1 MKIIL
6 LCTALLAMSFANT
19 FAQSGKSTWGKTD
32 YEDAP
37 WVKNVSRPNEI
48 TEGLQNRHLSVW
60 SSHGRYYDAKKGGWR
75 WQRPILFGTTEDLY
89 TQTIV
94 LPYLIPMLENAGAIV
109 FTPRERDW
117 QKNEIIVDNDSRT
130 NYKEESMKK
139 KWATTSDKG
148 FAQHYGS
155 YNDGENPF
163 TAGTAR
169 QVKARKRNSKISSVV
184 YQPTFPET
192 GRYAV
197 YVSYQTQK
205 KSVEAAEYIVF
216 HKGQETHFQVN
227 QRMGGGTWVYL
238 GTFEFDKGNS
248 INNSVVL
255 TNHSS
260 HRGIVT
266 TDAVRFGGGMGNIVR
281 DGTVSGLP
289 RFLEGAR
296 YSAQWAGAPWSVV
309 SKSNGSNDYND
320 DINCRSLMTNWL
332 AGGSCYLPE
341 KKDGKKVPI
350 ELTLAIHSDAGV
362 KTDDS
367 YVGTLGI
374 CTTQDGNKTL
384 GDGLSR
390 KVSKTFAEQLVAN
403 VKKDLDNAFHINW
416 ATRSVWDRNYSETR
430 LPEVPSAI
438 LETLSHQNFPDIK
451 LGQDPNFKFTFA
463 RSVYKTI
470 LKYEANMHGKT
481 YTVQPLAPN
490 NFKIEYVSANKVR
503 LQWRPTTDT
512 SEPTATPTSYNV
524 YVAMGTRGFDNGMNV
539 RNPYFDIE
547 LLPGVVYNFKVT
559 ACNRGGESFPT
570 EVLSALRNEGATQTM
585 LSVAFLLLLLL
596 IQAPSRAST
605 LKQIQVLAMVLWL
618 DGQEDK
624 PTSTRQ

>member
-1 MKIIL
+1 MKIRL

-19 FAQSGKSTWGKTD
+19 FAQAGKSTWGKTD

-216 HKGQETHFQVN
+216 HKGQETHFRVN

-281 DGTVSGLP
+281 GGTVSGLP

-296 YSAQWAGAPWSVV
+296 YSAQWAGGPWNVV

-341 KKDGKKVPI
+341 K
-350 ELTLAIHSDAGV
+350 
-362 KTDDS
+362 
-367 YVGTLGI
+367 
-374 CTTQDGNKTL
+374 
-384 GDGLSR
+384 
-390 KVSKTFAEQLVAN
+390 
-403 VKKDLDNAFHINW
+403 
-416 ATRSVWDRNYSETR
+416 
-430 LPEVPSAI
+430 
-438 LETLSHQNFPDIK
+438 
-451 LGQDPNFKFTFA
+451 
-463 RSVYKTI
+463 
-470 LKYEANMHGKT
+470 
-481 YTVQPLAPN
+481 
-490 NFKIEYVSANKVR
+490 
-503 LQWRPTTDT
+503 
-512 SEPTATPTSYNV
+512 
-524 YVAMGTRGFDNGMNV
+524 
-539 RNPYFDIE
+539 
-547 LLPGVVYNFKVT
+547 
-559 ACNRGGESFPT
+559 
-570 EVLSALRNEGATQTM
+570 
-585 LSVAFLLLLLL
+585 
-596 IQAPSRAST
+596 
-605 LKQIQVLAMVLWL
+605 
-618 DGQEDK
+618 
-624 PTSTRQ
+624 